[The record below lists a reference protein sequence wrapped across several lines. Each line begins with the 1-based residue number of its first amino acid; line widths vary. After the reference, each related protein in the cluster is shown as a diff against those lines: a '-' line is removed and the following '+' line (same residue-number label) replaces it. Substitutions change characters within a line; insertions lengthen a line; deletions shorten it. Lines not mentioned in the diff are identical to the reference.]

1 MLERFRKKKPEPKPT
16 FKKDVKEVESFK
28 EMLKTE
34 KCPGCEQLSLELR
47 NYERGP
53 DGFEAKVICGNCA
66 VVGTV
71 NHLGFSFVRLGV
83 KKGEAREM
91 PMVMR

>member
-1 MLERFRKKKPEPKPT
+1 MFERFKRRKPEPV
-16 FKKDVKEVESFK
+16 FKADVAEIESFK
-28 EMLKTE
+28 TMLKGE
-34 KCPGCEQLSLELR
+34 KCPGCNQTGLSLR

-53 DGFEAKVICGNCA
+53 KGFEAKVVCDNCS
-66 VVGTV
+66 VYGTV
-71 NHLGFSFVRLGV
+71 NTTGFNFQRLGL